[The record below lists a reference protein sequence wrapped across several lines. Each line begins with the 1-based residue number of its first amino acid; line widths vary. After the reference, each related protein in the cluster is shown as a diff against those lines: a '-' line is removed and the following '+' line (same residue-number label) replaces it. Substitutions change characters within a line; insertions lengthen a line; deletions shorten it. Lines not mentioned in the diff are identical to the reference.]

1 MSDGSCS
8 REGGFAMSV
17 RKLIL
22 LVACCIA
29 VIATVT
35 VLDAAAQDNP
45 VVVIETSL
53 GNITAELDRANAPLS
68 VENFLEYVESGH
80 YGGTVFHRVIEGF
93 MIQGGGFTADMQRKP
108 TRTPVK
114 NEARNGL
121 ANDRGTLA
129 MARTNAVDSA
139 TSQFFINVA
148 DNAALNNRGITPAE
162 YGYAVFGRVTD
173 EDSLDVVDQ
182 IEAVA
187 TGRRGPYSD
196 VPEVPVEILSIA
208 VQ

>member
-1 MSDGSCS
+1 
-8 REGGFAMSV
+8 MSV

-22 LVACCIA
+22 LVACSLAIM
-29 VIATVT
+29 ATVT
-35 VLDAAAQDNP
+35 VLGAAAQDNP

-53 GNITAELDRANAPLS
+53 GSITAELDRANAPLS

-80 YGGTVFHRVIEGF
+80 YRDTVFHRVIKGF

-139 TSQFFINVA
+139 TSQFFINVV

-162 YGYAVFGRVTD
+162 YGYAVFGHVTD
-173 EDSLDVVDQ
+173 ENSLGVVDQ

-187 TGRRGPYSD
+187 TGRRGPYND
-196 VPEVPVEILSIA
+196 VPETPVEILSIT

>member
-1 MSDGSCS
+1 
-8 REGGFAMSV
+8 MSV

-22 LVACCIA
+22 LVACSLAIM
-29 VIATVT
+29 ATVT
-35 VLDAAAQDNP
+35 VLGAAAQDNP

-53 GNITAELDRANAPLS
+53 GSITAELDRANAPLS

-80 YGGTVFHRVIEGF
+80 YRDTVFHRVIKGF

-139 TSQFFINVA
+139 TSQFFINAV

-162 YGYAVFGRVTD
+162 YGYAVFGHVAD
-173 EDSLDVVDQ
+173 ENSLGVVDQ

-187 TGRRGPYSD
+187 TGRRGPYND
-196 VPEVPVEILSIA
+196 VPETPVEILSIT

>member
-1 MSDGSCS
+1 
-8 REGGFAMSV
+8 MSV

>member
-1 MSDGSCS
+1 
-8 REGGFAMSV
+8 MSV
-17 RKLIL
+17 GKLIL
-22 LVACCIA
+22 LVACCLAI
-29 VIATVT
+29 VATVT

-80 YGGTVFHRVIEGF
+80 YSGTVFHRVIKGF

-108 TRTPVK
+108 TRTPVQ

-139 TSQFFINVA
+139 TSQFFINVV

-162 YGYAVFGRVTD
+162 YGYAVFGHVTG
-173 EDSLDVVDQ
+173 ENSLDVVDQ

-187 TGRRGPYSD
+187 TGRRGPYND
-196 VPEVPVEILSIA
+196 VPETPVEILSIA

>member
-1 MSDGSCS
+1 
-8 REGGFAMSV
+8 MSV
-17 RKLIL
+17 GKLIL
-22 LVACCIA
+22 LVASCLAI
-29 VIATVT
+29 VATVT
-35 VLDAAAQDNP
+35 VLDAAAQGNP

-80 YGGTVFHRVIEGF
+80 YSGTVFHRVIEGF

-139 TSQFFINVA
+139 TSQFFINVV

-173 EDSLDVVDQ
+173 ENSLDVVDQ

-187 TGRRGPYSD
+187 TGRRGPYND
-196 VPEVPVEILSIA
+196 VPETPVEILSIA
-208 VQ
+208 AQ

>member
-1 MSDGSCS
+1 
-8 REGGFAMSV
+8 EGGFAMSV

>member
-1 MSDGSCS
+1 
-8 REGGFAMSV
+8 MSV
-17 RKLIL
+17 RILTL
-22 LVACCIA
+22 LVACSIA
-29 VIATVT
+29 IVSTVP

-53 GNITAELDRANAPLS
+53 GSITAELDRANAPLS
-68 VENFLEYVESGH
+68 VDNFLEYSD
-80 YGGTVFHRVIEGF
+80 TVFHRVIKGF
-93 MIQGGGFTADMQRKP
+93 MVQGGGFTADMQQKP
-108 TRTPVK
+108 TRSPVK

-121 ANDRGTLA
+121 SNDRGALA
-129 MARTNAVDSA
+129 MAYETNVVDSA
-139 TSQFFINVA
+139 TSQFFINVV

-162 YGYAVFGRVTD
+162 HGYAVFGRVAD

-187 TGRRGPYSD
+187 TGRRGPYND
-196 VPEVPVEILSIA
+196 VPETPVEILSIT

>member
-1 MSDGSCS
+1 
-8 REGGFAMSV
+8 MSV

-22 LVACCIA
+22 LVGCSLAIM
-29 VIATVT
+29 ATVT
-35 VLDAAAQDNP
+35 VLGAAAQDNP

-53 GNITAELDRANAPLS
+53 GSITAELDRANAPLS

-80 YGGTVFHRVIEGF
+80 YSGTVFHRVIKGF

-139 TSQFFINVA
+139 TSQFFINAV

-162 YGYAVFGRVTD
+162 YGYAVFGHVTD
-173 EDSLDVVDQ
+173 ENSLGVVDQ

-187 TGRRGPYSD
+187 TGRRGPYND
-196 VPEVPVEILSIA
+196 VPETPVEILSIT

>member
-1 MSDGSCS
+1 
-8 REGGFAMSV
+8 MSV
-17 RKLIL
+17 GKLIL
-22 LVACCIA
+22 LVACCLAI
-29 VIATVT
+29 VATVT
-35 VLDAAAQDNP
+35 VRDAAAQDNP

-80 YGGTVFHRVIEGF
+80 YSGTVFHRVIRGF

-108 TRTPVK
+108 TRTSVK

-139 TSQFFINVA
+139 TSQFFINVV

-162 YGYAVFGRVTD
+162 YGYAVFGHVTG
-173 EDSLDVVDQ
+173 ENSLDVVDQ

-187 TGRRGPYSD
+187 TGRRGPYND
-196 VPEVPVEILSIA
+196 VPETPVEILSIA

>member
-1 MSDGSCS
+1 
-8 REGGFAMSV
+8 MSV

-22 LVACCIA
+22 LVGCSLAIM
-29 VIATVT
+29 ATVT
-35 VLDAAAQDNP
+35 VLGAAAQDNP

-53 GNITAELDRANAPLS
+53 GSITAELDRANAPLS

-80 YGGTVFHRVIEGF
+80 YRDTVFHRVIKGF

-139 TSQFFINVA
+139 TSQFFINAV

-162 YGYAVFGRVTD
+162 YGYAVFGHVTD
-173 EDSLDVVDQ
+173 ENSLGVVDQ

-187 TGRRGPYSD
+187 TGRRGPYND
-196 VPEVPVEILSIA
+196 VPETPVEILSIT

>member
-1 MSDGSCS
+1 
-8 REGGFAMSV
+8 MSV

-22 LVACCIA
+22 LVACSLAIM
-29 VIATVT
+29 ATVT
-35 VLDAAAQDNP
+35 VLGAAAQDNP

-53 GNITAELDRANAPLS
+53 GSITAELDRANAPLS

-80 YGGTVFHRVIEGF
+80 YRDTVFHRVIKGF

-139 TSQFFINVA
+139 TSQFFINVV
-148 DNAALNNRGITPAE
+148 DNAALNNLGITPAE
-162 YGYAVFGRVTD
+162 YGYAVFGHVTD
-173 EDSLDVVDQ
+173 ENSLGVVDQ

-187 TGRRGPYSD
+187 TGRRGPYND
-196 VPEVPVEILSIA
+196 VPETPVEILSIT

>member
-1 MSDGSCS
+1 
-8 REGGFAMSV
+8 MSV

-22 LVACCIA
+22 LVACSLAIM
-29 VIATVT
+29 ATVT
-35 VLDAAAQDNP
+35 VLGAAAQDNP

-53 GNITAELDRANAPLS
+53 GSITAELDRANAPLS

-80 YGGTVFHRVIEGF
+80 YRDTVFHRVIKGF
-93 MIQGGGFTADMQRKP
+93 MIQGGGFTADMQQKP

-121 ANDRGTLA
+121 ANDRGKLA

-139 TSQFFINVA
+139 TSQFFINVV

-162 YGYAVFGRVTD
+162 YGYAVFGHVTD
-173 EDSLDVVDQ
+173 ENSLGVVDQ

-187 TGRRGPYSD
+187 TGRRGPYND
-196 VPEVPVEILSIA
+196 VPETPVEILSIT

>member
-1 MSDGSCS
+1 
-8 REGGFAMSV
+8 MSV
-17 RKLIL
+17 RILTL
-22 LVACCIA
+22 LVACSIA
-29 VIATVT
+29 IVSTVP

-53 GNITAELDRANAPLS
+53 GSITAELDRANAPLS
-68 VENFLEYVESGH
+68 VDNFLEYIESGH
-80 YGGTVFHRVIEGF
+80 YSDTVFHRVIKGF
-93 MIQGGGFTADMQRKP
+93 MVQGGGFTADMQQKP
-108 TRTPVK
+108 TRSPVK

-121 ANDRGTLA
+121 SNDRGALA
-129 MARTNAVDSA
+129 MAYETNVVDSA
-139 TSQFFINVA
+139 TSQFFINVV

-162 YGYAVFGRVTD
+162 YGYAVFGRVSD

-187 TGRRGPYSD
+187 TGRRGPYND
-196 VPEVPVEILSIA
+196 VPETPVEILSIT